1 MDFATP
7 IGIGVAL
14 VAIMVSMIMDGGNPA
29 SLIAPSSMLLIFG
42 GTIGVTMA
50 TVRLK
55 DMSMLIGGIKSAM
68 LAKAPAAEES
78 IADLVKYAEVAR
90 KEGLLVLESAAKD
103 VDDPFMKKGL
113 QMVVDGSDPEVIR
126 MILEGDIDSMKARHK
141 AAGKIFKDMGGY
153 APTIGILGTVMGL
166 IHVLQNLSNPS
177 TLGPAISAAFTA
189 TLWGVMTANVIW
201 LPIEGKLHRM
211 GELEVKAKQLTLDGI
226 LAIQEGSAPRI
237 VEQQLL
243 TYLAPKDREAL
254 EAAKAA
260 SKKKAA

>member
-14 VAIMVSMIMDGGNPA
+14 AAIMVSMVMDGGNPA
-29 SLIAPSSMLLIFG
+29 SLIAPSSLLLIFG
-42 GTIGVTMA
+42 GTIGVTLA

-55 DMSMLIGGIKSAM
+55 DLSMMIGGIKSAM
-68 LAKAPAAEES
+68 LAKVVTPDEAITE
-78 IADLVKYAEVAR
+78 LVRFAEVAR

-103 VDDPFMKKGL
+103 VEDPFMKKGL

-126 MILEGDIDSMKARHK
+126 TVLEGDIDSMKARHK
-141 AAGKIFKDMGGY
+141 AAGKVFKDMGGY

-166 IHVLQNLSNPS
+166 IHVLANLSSPS
-177 TLGPAISAAFTA
+177 TLGPAISGAFTA

-201 LPIEGKLHRM
+201 LPIEGKLHRI
-211 GELEVKAKQLTLDGI
+211 GELEVKGKQLVLDGI
-226 LAIQEGSAPRI
+226 LAIQGGLAPRI

-243 TYLAPKDREAL
+243 TYLAPKEREAI
-254 EAAKAA
+254 EAAKA